1 MVKERRYHWQEA
13 AAQVEQL
20 KINALSAPS
29 LVFKAKIIKRDQMRE
44 QRRKD
49 IPVQEYN
56 PCKCHIYIY
65 RYSVFEYTL
74 IIIIIIK
81 LEI

>member
-44 QRRKD
+44 QRRKE
-49 IPVQEYN
+49 ILVQEYN
-56 PCKCHIYIY
+56 PFKCHIYI
-65 RYSVFEYTL
+65 YSVFEYTL

>member
-29 LVFKAKIIKRDQMRE
+29 LVFKAKIIKERLDERAKEKRDTGAKIQSM
-44 QRRKD
+44 Q
-49 IPVQEYN
+49 VSY
-56 PCKCHIYIY
+56 IYI
-65 RYSVFEYTL
+65 YSVFEYTL